1 MLGGRD
7 HVCGYM
13 FYYSHE
19 IEPIPING
27 EILKK
32 NGFNVPDSSSTFT
45 NSYEISKEET
55 DEGEIVLSYDLT
67 HNEWL
72 GEFFGPWGMPLQ
84 MRIHYV
90 HELQQIMR
98 CLRIGPDIVL

>member
-32 NGFNVPDSSSTFT
+32 NGFDRPDSSPIFT
-45 NSYEISKEET
+45 HSYGGSKEDTVEK
-55 DEGEIVLSYDLT
+55 EIILSYDLN

-72 GEFFGPWGMPLQ
+72 GEFFGPWAMPLQ
-84 MRIHYV
+84 LRIHYV

-98 CLRIGPDIVL
+98 CLRLEPDIVL